1 MTTEHLPAAPPL
13 SLAARRDALI
23 AQCDLQRMNAGNEL
37 GELLAPFQRGGGPF
51 GGLGNIGVKLPLT
64 IAGVVL
70 GLIVTRAGRAMPLV
84 STGLSL
90 WRIAR
95 SVLGLLRPAPHP

>member
-1 MTTEHLPAAPPL
+1 MTTEHLPAAPL
-13 SLAARRDALI
+13 SLAARRNALI

-37 GELLAPFQRGGGPF
+37 GELLAPFQRGGGGLL
-51 GGLGNIGVKLPLT
+51 GGLGKLGVKLPLA

>member
-1 MTTEHLPAAPPL
+1 MTIEHLPAVPL

-23 AQCDLQRMNAGNEL
+23 AQCDLQRMNAANEVAD
-37 GELLAPFQRGGGPF
+37 LLAPFQRGSF
-51 GGLGNIGVKLPLT
+51 GALGSIGTKLPLT

-70 GLIVTRAGRAMPLV
+70 GLVVTRAGKAMPLML
-84 STGLSL
+84 TGLKL

-95 SVLGLLRPAPHP
+95 TVLGFLRPAPHP